1 MRFIKKFAVS
11 AVAAAALIGGALL
24 SPASANAAVPYF
36 DGPWGS
42 YFSSD
47 AQAEASGFVSVEKH
61 KVKKWYWSKKHVKI
75 EKCHWKN
82 HKKKCHDEWVWKKHW
97 TFKWVDEFRFTVK
110 GKLTNHGW
118 DSHHKKFR
126 CAWATF
132 KVEPFFGPSYVK
144 KFKNCGEDP
153 KHFWFSGKN
162 AEHISVVVSR
172 GDHWAPK
179 GFFGPAGTV
188 YDHA

>member
-36 DGPWGS
+36 DGPWGP

-47 AQAEASGFVSVEKH
+47 HKAEASGFVSVEKH
-61 KVKKWYWSKKHVKI
+61 KTKKWYWD
-75 EKCHWKN
+75 
-82 HKKKCHDEWVWKKHW
+82 KKKVLVKECYWKHGEKKCDWKYVWKKFKAW
-97 TFKWVDEFRFTVK
+97 KWVDEYKFTVK
-110 GKLTNHGW
+110 GELINHAW
-118 DSHHKKFR
+118 DTHHKKYR

-132 KVEPFFGPSYVK
+132 KIEPFSGPTYFK

-162 AEHISVVVSR
+162 AEHISVKVSR
-172 GDHWAPK
+172 GDHWGPK
-179 GFFGPAGTV
+179 GFFGPWGTV
-188 YDHA
+188 YDHV